1 MAKKLKAKF
10 AKWGQLRKSIY
21 NFFKRGKDDKKDDKK
36 DDNKKTD
43 SKPSTPTT
51 SSPTSQPK
59 SSPSPTLS
67 KNNNNTTQYPP
78 VNYDLNNRVN
88 YISSM
93 FPEMKKDKI
102 EHELKMLGGDVN
114 KTIDSLLDIQ
124 KGGPGA
130 SGQATQQMSSMSA
143 VNNML
148 SKDSPNLY
156 VVMPKNKDKT
166 DTQKKYYVAN
176 FEKSCPY
183 FYGKLTSQEAEAMLK
198 GKPEGTFVLRYSSQS
213 GHIAIS
219 YVLPNGAI
227 DRGLI
232 GYDTAKFWMADDPNE
247 HFEVL
252 QDLVQSR
259 NAFLTIPLS
268 RDSPTTKKEEPMN
281 YGVIPRNI

>member
-21 NFFKRGKDDKKDDKK
+21 NDIKRGKEDKKDDT
-36 DDNKKTD
+36 KKTD
-43 SKPSTPTT
+43 SKPTTPTT

-67 KNNNNTTQYPP
+67 KNNSTMQYPP